1 MELIFVKL
9 WSFLTA
15 IKEEMSDSWVE
26 LIILHKD
33 LELATLISM
42 LLRA

>member
-15 IKEEMSDSWVE
+15 IKEETSDSWVE
-26 LIILHKD
+26 LTIWPKD
-33 LELATLISM
+33 LELATQISM